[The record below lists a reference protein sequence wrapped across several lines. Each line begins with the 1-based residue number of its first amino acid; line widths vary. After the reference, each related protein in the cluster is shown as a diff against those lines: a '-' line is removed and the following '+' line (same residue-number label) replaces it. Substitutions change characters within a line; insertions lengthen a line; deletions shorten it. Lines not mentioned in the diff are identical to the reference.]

1 MDGHN
6 LKYENNKFDLV
17 IGNGILHHLDAET
30 ALSSIHRVLKPGGR
44 LIFREPLADNPLLK
58 LFRFL
63 TPKARTI
70 DELPFSGKALKKLTN
85 PKNWDSEKMIYCG
98 LLSAPIAIITSLILP
113 KFPNNFLLKI
123 ADNLE
128 CKLNKYE
135 FFKPLNQYVL
145 INLKKV

>member
-85 PKNWDSEKMIYCG
+85 PKNWDSENMIYCG
-98 LLSAPIAIITSLILP
+98 LLSAPIAIITSLIIP
-113 KFPNNFLLKI
+113 KYPNNFFLKI
-123 ADNLE
+123 SDNLE